1 MSTTDRP
8 STGTRTRATG
18 RRAALA
24 APLIATASLAAG
36 AILLRVTA
44 ALEVEA
50 RSSYGTDALTAL
62 VLLAVAALG
71 VLLCAYLALVH
82 ALAAV
87 VMLRGADAA
96 GSRALLRALRV
107 LAPRLASRALAT
119 LAVTTAAA
127 GLLAGPAQAQ
137 GTPAV
142 TSAAGQTAS
151 PASAPAAAPLMR
163 LPGSQDHPPEHTDAS
178 PSAHLPV
185 EPDAPPPE
193 EPTGRP
199 DDGDQDLPGLGWG
212 DQEAPADDP
221 DPHAGS
227 EASEA
232 DAEDSS
238 ADDGSADGS
247 ERPDTLTVVVKDGDS
262 LWSISDDLMGVGTDD
277 PGAVSA
283 AWPELFA
290 ANADVIG
297 PDPDHIE
304 PGQVL
309 TVPDALPT
317 SQENS

>member
-8 STGTRTRATG
+8 STHVTTRATG

-24 APLIATASLAAG
+24 MPLIAIASLAAG
-36 AILLRVTA
+36 TVLLRAAA
-44 ALEVEA
+44 ALQVEA

-87 VMLRGADAA
+87 VMLRGADAV

-137 GTPAV
+137 GTPVGV
-142 TSAAGQTAS
+142 TSAAGSTAS
-151 PASAPAAAPLMR
+151 LASAPAAAPLMR
-163 LPGSQDHPPEHTDAS
+163 LPGSQDPPPAHTDHT
-178 PSAHLPV
+178 PSAQLPA
-185 EPDAPPPE
+185 EPDAPSPE
-193 EPTGRP
+193 EPTDQP
-199 DDGDQDLPGLGWG
+199 DAGDEELPGLGWG
-212 DQEAPADDP
+212 DQEAPADGQNTP
-221 DPHAGS
+221 AGS
-227 EASEA
+227 GATGA
-232 DAEDSS
+232 DDSS
-238 ADDGSADGS
+238 ADDSSSDDNG
-247 ERPDTLTVVVKDGDS
+247 RPDTLTVVVKDGDS
-262 LWSISDDLMGVGTDD
+262 LWSISDDLMGVGPDS
-277 PGAVSA
+277 PREISA
-283 AWPELFA
+283 AWPELFSE
-290 ANADVIG
+290 NADVIG